1 MTKTTLLE
9 RLRAG
14 PAIQA
19 LWHQSAS
26 ELMVEMAALVGFDTL
41 VIDNEHG
48 PAAVGTTLGL
58 VRAANAGGAQTI
70 VRVPS
75 HSRDDI
81 SRTLDTGVDGLL
93 VPMVN
98 SGADA
103 RSVVDACRYAPLGSR
118 GVAAGVVRASGYG
131 TDADYLA
138 RANRTTLLAVQIE
151 SGEAI
156 DNLDAI
162 LAVEGI
168 DMLFIGPN
176 DLAASLGYLGQPGA
190 PQVVAQVNAARDRIL
205 AAGKLIGT
213 VPRPDAGSAPAHR
226 RGLPPRRRRQRYRAV
241 SRRARGAIAKGEGVG
256 GGWEGAGLR
265 IGVGCPA
272 WGALPTPHPSA
283 ATGLRP

>member
-1 MTKTTLLE
+1 MTKTTLLD

-14 PAIQA
+14 PAVQA

-26 ELMVEMAALVGFDTL
+26 ELMVEMAARVGFDTL

-48 PAAVGTTLGL
+48 PASISQTLGL
-58 VRAANAGGAQTI
+58 VRAANSAGAQTI

-81 SRTLDTGVDGLL
+81 SRTLDTAVDGIL

-98 SGADA
+98 TAAHA
-103 RSVVDACRYAPLGSR
+103 RAVVDACRYAPLGSR

-131 TDADYLA
+131 TDKGYVA
-138 RANRTTLLAVQIE
+138 RANATTLLAVQIE

-156 DNLDAI
+156 DNLDEI
-162 LAVEGI
+162 LGVEGI

-176 DLAASLGYLGQPGA
+176 DLAASMGFLGQLTA
-190 PQVVAQVNAARDRIL
+190 PPVVARIEDARRRIL

-213 VPRPDAGSAPAHR
+213 VPRPDADAKQLVAEGYHLVVDGSDI
-226 RGLPPRRRRQRYRAV
+226 GLYRMALEAKLEA
-241 SRRARGAIAKGEGVG
+241 SR
-256 GGWEGAGLR
+256 
-265 IGVGCPA
+265 
-272 WGALPTPHPSA
+272 A
-283 ATGLRP
+283 A